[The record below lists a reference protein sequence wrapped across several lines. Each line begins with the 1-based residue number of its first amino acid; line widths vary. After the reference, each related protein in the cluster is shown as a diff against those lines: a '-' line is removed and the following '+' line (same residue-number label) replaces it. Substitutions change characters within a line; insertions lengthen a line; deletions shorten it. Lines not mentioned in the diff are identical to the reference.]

1 MNMNRKSRAAVSVGY
16 MDVVDDDELLCF
28 VICVAV
34 IVCMF
39 CWNIYIYIY
48 KFVFIVRC
56 YDTYIYLPVRF
67 KLFQTY

>member
-1 MNMNRKSRAAVSVGY
+1 MNINRKSRAAVSVGY

-39 CWNIYIYIY
+39 CWNIYI
-48 KFVFIVRC
+48 
-56 YDTYIYLPVRF
+56 
-67 KLFQTY
+67 